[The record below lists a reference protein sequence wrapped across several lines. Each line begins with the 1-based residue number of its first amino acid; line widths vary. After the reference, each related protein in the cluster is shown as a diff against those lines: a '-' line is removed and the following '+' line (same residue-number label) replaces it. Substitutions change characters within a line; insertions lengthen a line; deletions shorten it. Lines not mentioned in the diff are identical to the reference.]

1 MDDMQ
6 LDLLI
11 DKGGQRGYL
20 TIFCIPWCK
29 KDHESFFK
37 YTRMTPT
44 QFTCL
49 LRLVGPYLQ
58 KDKTKN
64 PISPEQRLR
73 ITIHYLAK
81 GCSMQE
87 IAWNYM
93 IGHATASVIIRETT
107 AVLWNV
113 LSPKYWNVPNCV
125 GAIDGKHIN
134 IQAPKNSG
142 SIYFNYKK
150 NHNITTCKNIALA
163 TVALHNFLQTQE
175 EVIPPAER
183 KYCSSGYVDCTTQDG
198 EVSPGAWR
206 AEGRGLRSVGR
217 LRSNNSKA
225 TARENRDRLCE
236 YFSSE
241 EAPLYVLLEILPGF
255 HPTPATPA
263 WHLVR
268 YLLLIAH
275 PTSSAVMEF

>member
-1 MDDMQ
+1 M
-6 LDLLI
+6 LLTSLTLLMKKKRFRRYAVRPI
-11 DKGGQRGYL
+11 NRQRRAKG
-20 TIFCIPWCK
+20 IFNNLLYSMVQ

-64 PISPEQRLR
+64 PISPEQRLM
-73 ITIHYLAK
+73 ITIHYLAE

-113 LSPKYWNVPNCV
+113 LSPKFTLVDI
-125 GAIDGKHIN
+125 GAAGSNHDSVVFEESGFGQAIIKDKMPLPEPRPVSEFNPIVLPYFFVADAAFPLKTN
-134 IQAPKNSG
+134 IK
-142 SIYFNYKK
+142 
-150 NHNITTCKNIALA
+150 T
-163 TVALHNFLQTQE
+163 
-175 EVIPPAER
+175 
-183 KYCSSGYVDCTTQDG
+183 KYCPSGYVDCTTQDG

-241 EAPLYVLLEILPGF
+241 EGALPWQREHILQGALPDNF
-255 HPTPATPA
+255 
-263 WHLVR
+263 
-268 YLLLIAH
+268 
-275 PTSSAVMEF
+275 